1 MEGAGNPQKGRLSG
15 GAFMFSM
22 CGAECHSSGAKS
34 ETEPSECDFCFFH
47 QFFKNEDGQGITEYG
62 AIIAFASLLVA
73 LTFSAA
79 NGSLMPAVSAA
90 FRAVNSQLNALST
103 AASSAS

>member
-1 MEGAGNPQKGRLSG
+1 
-15 GAFMFSM
+15 MFSI
-22 CGAECHSSGAKS
+22 CGALNHSSGEKR
-34 ETEPSECDFCFFH
+34 ETETSECDFDFFH
-47 QFFKNEDGQGITEYG
+47 QFLKNEDGQGITEYG
-62 AIIAFASLLVA
+62 AIIAFVSLLVA
-73 LTFSAA
+73 LTFGAA

>member
-1 MEGAGNPQKGRLSG
+1 
-15 GAFMFSM
+15 MFSIN
-22 CGAECHSSGAKS
+22 GALHHSSGEKS
-34 ETEPSECDFCFFH
+34 DAETSDNNLEVFYQYF
-47 QFFKNEDGQGITEYG
+47 QNEDGQGITEYG
-62 AIIAFASLLVA
+62 AIIAFVSLLVA